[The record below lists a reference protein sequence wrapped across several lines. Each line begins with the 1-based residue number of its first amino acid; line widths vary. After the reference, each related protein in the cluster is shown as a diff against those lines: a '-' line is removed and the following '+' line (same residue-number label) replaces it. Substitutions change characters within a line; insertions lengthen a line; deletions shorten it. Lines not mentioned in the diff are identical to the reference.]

1 MPTITQLARKW
12 NNIFSEKEKL
22 NIIEVYQYY
31 YQKDIFEILK
41 ENEVVKSIFMK
52 LNFIDKED
60 IKIFVTDG
68 HITPLSTQS
77 FCPSFTFNFL

>member
-60 IKIFVTDG
+60 I
-68 HITPLSTQS
+68 
-77 FCPSFTFNFL
+77 

>member
-31 YQKDIFEILK
+31 YQKDIFEILE

-60 IKIFVTDG
+60 I
-68 HITPLSTQS
+68 
-77 FCPSFTFNFL
+77 

>member
-31 YQKDIFEILK
+31 YQKDIFEILE
-41 ENEVVKSIFMK
+41 ENEVVKSIFIK

-60 IKIFVTDG
+60 I
-68 HITPLSTQS
+68 
-77 FCPSFTFNFL
+77 

>member
-12 NNIFSEKEKL
+12 SNIFSEKEKL

-31 YQKDIFEILK
+31 YQKDIFEILE

-60 IKIFVTDG
+60 I
-68 HITPLSTQS
+68 
-77 FCPSFTFNFL
+77 